1 MAFTPVREHRKTF
14 AAVKGNNMKKIVAS
28 LWAASALFS
37 AAPAQSAEGV
47 GAREILIGQNIT
59 LEGGKN
65 EHGMATLAGIQ
76 AYFKLVNAKGGVNG
90 RQLVLKTLDDDN
102 KGPKAEANA
111 RQLVEKDQ
119 VFALFGSIEGG
130 PSTAIMKVA
139 SELNVPFFG
148 PMAGPPTLRRPFQ
161 SMVFPVRAEHRD
173 EFRVLLGHAKTLGIR
188 KVAFLRADTDT
199 GLLHLANVKAICAEL
214 GMDLVADFPFKSDTT
229 DAQYEKM
236 AGDLQTTGAQVMFNH
251 GGIGPYEKVIR
262 MARAKGVKT
271 AFYGV
276 NSGSAQMVKK
286 MGELA
291 HGMIFAQVVPS
302 PWERKTSITREYQEE
317 FSRFKPGQDF
327 SYASLEGYITAKALV
342 AALRLAG
349 PSPTRESFVTALQS
363 ATLDINGI
371 AAVYDRTNHQGMS
384 FVDLSLVTRDSKFR
398 H

>member
-1 MAFTPVREHRKTF
+1 MSEKF
-14 AAVKGNNMKKIVAS
+14 
-28 LWAASALFS
+28 
-37 AAPAQSAEGV
+37 
-47 GAREILIGQNIT
+47 
-59 LEGGKN
+59 
-65 EHGMATLAGIQ
+65 
-76 AYFKLVNAKGGVNG
+76 
-90 RQLVLKTLDDDN
+90 D
-102 KGPKAEANA
+102 
-111 RQLVEKDQ
+111 QLVEKDQ

-130 PSTAIMKVA
+130 PSTAVMKVA

-173 EFRVLLGHAKTLGIR
+173 EFRALIAHAKTLGI
-188 KVAFLRADTDT
+188 KKIAFLRVDTDT
-199 GLLHLANVKAICAEL
+199 GVLHLNNVKAICKEL
-214 GMDLVADFPFKSDTT
+214 GMDLVADLPFKSDTT
-229 DAQYEKM
+229 DAQFEKM
-236 AGDLQTTGAQVMFNH
+236 ADELQKTGAQMMFNH

-286 MGELA
+286 MGELS

-302 PWERKTSITREYQEE
+302 PWERKTAITREYQEE

-342 AALRLAG
+342 AALKLAG
-349 PSPTRESFVTALQS
+349 PSPTREGLVAALQG

-371 AAVYDRTNHQGMS
+371 PAVYDKTNHQGMT

>member
-1 MAFTPVREHRKTF
+1 
-14 AAVKGNNMKKIVAS
+14 MKKIVAS
-28 LWAASALFS
+28 LVAALALFGAS
-37 AAPAQSAEGV
+37 PAQSAEGV
-47 GAREILIGQNIT
+47 TSREILIGQNIT

-65 EHGMATLAGIQ
+65 DYGLAALAGMQ
-76 AYFKLVNAKGGVNG
+76 TYLNRVNASGGVNG
-90 RQLVLKTLDDDN
+90 RQIVLKTLDDDN
-102 KGPKAEANA
+102 KGAKAEANA
-111 RQLVEKDQ
+111 RQLVEKER

-130 PSTAIMKVA
+130 PSTAVMKVA

-173 EFRVLLGHAKTLGIR
+173 EFRALIAHAKTLGI
-188 KVAFLRADTDT
+188 KKIAFLRADTDT
-199 GLLHLANVKAICAEL
+199 GVLHLNNVKAICKEL
-214 GMDLVADFPFKSDTT
+214 GMDLVADLPFKSDTT
-229 DAQYEKM
+229 DAQFEKM
-236 AGDLQTTGAQVMFNH
+236 ADELQKTGAQMMFNH

-276 NSGSAQMVKK
+276 NSGSTQMVKK
-286 MGELA
+286 MGELS

-327 SYASLEGYITAKALV
+327 SYGSLEGYITAKALV
-342 AALRLAG
+342 AALKLAG
-349 PSPTRESFVTALQS
+349 PSPTREGFVSALQT

-371 AAVYDRTNHQGMS
+371 PAVYDKTNHQGMS

>member
-1 MAFTPVREHRKTF
+1 MKNSLLCLT
-14 AAVKGNNMKKIVAS
+14 AALAIAGA
-28 LWAASALFS
+28 LPAHSADGITS
-37 AAPAQSAEGV
+37 K
-47 GAREILIGQNIT
+47 EILIGQNIT

-65 EHGMATLAGIQ
+65 DYGVAALAGMQ
-76 AYFKLVNAKGGVNG
+76 SYLKVVNARGGVNG
-90 RQLVLKTLDDDN
+90 RQIVLKTLDDDN
-102 KGPKAEANA
+102 KGAKAETNA

-130 PSTAIMKVA
+130 PSTAVMKVA

-173 EFRVLLGHAKTLGIR
+173 EFRALIAHAKTLGI
-188 KVAFLRADTDT
+188 KKIAFLRVDTDT
-199 GLLHLANVKAICAEL
+199 GVLHLNNVKAICKEL
-214 GMDLVADFPFKSDTT
+214 GMDLVADLPFKSDTT
-229 DAQYEKM
+229 DAQFEKM
-236 AGDLQTTGAQVMFNH
+236 ADELQKTGAQMMFNH

-286 MGELA
+286 MGELS

-302 PWERKTSITREYQEE
+302 PWERKTAITREYQEE

-342 AALRLAG
+342 AALKLAG
-349 PSPTRESFVTALQS
+349 PSPTREGLVAALQG

-371 AAVYDRTNHQGMS
+371 PAVYDKTNHQGMT

>member
-1 MAFTPVREHRKTF
+1 
-14 AAVKGNNMKKIVAS
+14 MKKIVAS
-28 LWAASALFS
+28 LCAALAVFGSL
-37 AAPAQSAEGV
+37 PAM
-47 GAREILIGQNIT
+47 GAQNADGITPREILIGQSIT
-59 LEGGKN
+59 LEAGKN
-65 EHGMATLAGIQ
+65 DYGMTSLDGIRS
-76 AYFKLVNAKGGVNG
+76 YLKLVNAKGGVHG
-90 RQLVLKTLDDDN
+90 RQIVLKTLDDDN
-102 KGPKAEANA
+102 KGAKAEANA

-130 PSTAIMKVA
+130 PSTAVMKVA

-148 PMAGPPTLRRPFQ
+148 PMAGPPTFRKPFQ
-161 SMVFPVRAEHRD
+161 PMVFPVRAEHRD
-173 EFRVLLGHAKTLGIR
+173 EFRALVAHAKTLGIR
-188 KVAFLRADTDT
+188 KVAFLRVDTDT
-199 GLLHLANVKAICAEL
+199 GLLHLANVKAICKEL
-214 GMDLVADFPFKSDTT
+214 GVELVVEFPFKPDTS
-229 DAQYEKM
+229 DAQFAAM
-236 AGDLQTTGAQVMFNH
+236 ADELQKTGAQMMFNH

-262 MARAKGVKT
+262 AARAKGVKT

-286 MGELA
+286 MGELS

-342 AALRLAG
+342 AALKLAG
-349 PSPTRESFVTALQS
+349 PNPTREGFVSALQT
-363 ATLDINGI
+363 ATLDINGLPV
-371 AAVYDRTNHQGMS
+371 VYDKTNHQGMS

>member
-1 MAFTPVREHRKTF
+1 MFGAT
-14 AAVKGNNMKKIVAS
+14 
-28 LWAASALFS
+28 
-37 AAPAQSAEGV
+37 PAQSAEGITS
-47 GAREILIGQNIT
+47 REILIGQNIT

-65 EHGMATLAGIQ
+65 DYGSAAMDGIQ
-76 AYFKLVNAKGGVNG
+76 SYFKLVNSKGGVNG
-90 RQLVLKTLDDDN
+90 RQIVLKTLDDEN
-102 KGPKAEANA
+102 KGAKAEANA

-130 PSTAIMKVA
+130 PSTAVMKVA

-161 SMVFPVRAEHRD
+161 PMVFPVRAEHRD
-173 EFRVLLGHAKTLGIR
+173 EFRALVAHAKTLGI
-188 KVAFLRADTDT
+188 KKIAFLRVDTDT
-199 GLLHLANVKAICAEL
+199 GLLHLGNVKAICKEL
-214 GMDLVADFPFKSDTT
+214 GMELVADMPFKPDTT
-229 DAQYEKM
+229 DAQFANM
-236 AGDLQTTGAQVMFNH
+236 ADELQKTGAQMMFNH

-262 MARAKGVKT
+262 AARAKGVKT

-286 MGELA
+286 MGELS

-342 AALRLAG
+342 AALKLAG
-349 PSPTRESFVTALQS
+349 PSPTREGFASALQG
-363 ATLDINGI
+363 ATLDINGLPV
-371 AAVYDRTNHQGMS
+371 VYDKTNHQGMS

>member
-1 MAFTPVREHRKTF
+1 M
-14 AAVKGNNMKKIVAS
+14 S
-28 LWAASALFS
+28 
-37 AAPAQSAEGV
+37 AQSAEGITS
-47 GAREILIGQNIT
+47 REILIGQNIT

-65 EHGMATLAGIQ
+65 DYGIAAMDGIQ
-76 AYFKLVNAKGGVNG
+76 SYFKLVNSKGGVNG
-90 RQLVLKTLDDDN
+90 RQIVLKTLDDEN
-102 KGPKAEANA
+102 KGAKAEANA

-130 PSTAIMKVA
+130 PSTAVMKVA

-161 SMVFPVRAEHRD
+161 PMVFPVRAEHRD
-173 EFRVLLGHAKTLGIR
+173 EFRALVAHAKTLGIK
-188 KVAFLRADTDT
+188 KVAFLRVDTDT
-199 GLLHLANVKAICAEL
+199 GLLHLGNVKAICKEL
-214 GMDLVADFPFKSDTT
+214 GMELVADMPFKPDTT
-229 DAQYEKM
+229 DAQFATM
-236 AGDLQTTGAQVMFNH
+236 ADELQKTGAQMMFNH

-262 MARAKGVKT
+262 AARAKGVKT
-271 AFYGV
+271 SFYGV

-286 MGELA
+286 MGELS

-342 AALRLAG
+342 AALKLAG
-349 PSPTRESFVTALQS
+349 PSPTREGFASALQG
-363 ATLDINGI
+363 ATLDINGLP
-371 AAVYDRTNHQGMS
+371 AVYDKANHQGMS

>member
-1 MAFTPVREHRKTF
+1 
-14 AAVKGNNMKKIVAS
+14 MKKIVAS
-28 LWAASALFS
+28 LGAALVVFGASS
-37 AAPAQSAEGV
+37 AQSAEGV
-47 GAREILIGQNIT
+47 TSREIVIGQNIT

-65 EHGMATLAGIQ
+65 DYGVAALAGIQ
-76 AYFKLVNAKGGVNG
+76 SYLKLVNAKGGVNG
-90 RQLVLKTLDDDN
+90 RQIVLKTLDDDN
-102 KGPKAEANA
+102 KGAKAEANA

-130 PSTAIMKVA
+130 PSTAVMKVA
-139 SELNVPFFG
+139 NELNVPFFG
-148 PMAGPPTLRRPFQ
+148 PMAGPPTLRRPLQ
-161 SMVFPVRAEHRD
+161 PMVFPVRAEHRE
-173 EFRVLLGHAKTLGIR
+173 EFRALISHAKTLGIK
-188 KVAFLRADTDT
+188 KVAFLRVDTDT
-199 GLLHLANVKAICAEL
+199 GLLHLANVKAICKEL
-214 GMDLVADFPFKSDTT
+214 GMELVADFPFKPDTT
-229 DAQYEKM
+229 DAQFEKM
-236 AGDLQTTGAQVMFNH
+236 ADELQKTGAQMMFNH

-262 MARAKGVKT
+262 AARAKGVKT

-286 MGELA
+286 MGELS

-342 AALRLAG
+342 AALKLAG
-349 PSPTRESFVTALQS
+349 PSPTREGLVAALQS

-371 AAVYDRTNHQGMS
+371 PAVYEKNNHQGMS